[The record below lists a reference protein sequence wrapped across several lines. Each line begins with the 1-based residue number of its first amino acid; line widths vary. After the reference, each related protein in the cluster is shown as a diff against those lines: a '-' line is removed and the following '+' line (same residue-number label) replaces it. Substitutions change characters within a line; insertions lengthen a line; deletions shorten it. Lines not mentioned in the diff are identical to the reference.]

1 MGIKFRSSPL
11 SLLFCGMFLAS
22 CSALD
27 RSFIEEMDRDSEGF
41 FAPGKDFSIVSGDT
55 GSPYR
60 SREEVI
66 KRTPAGK
73 RSQALTKEAQ
83 SLTQELIEKEESL
96 SESDFSEYKENSKY
110 LASESDKLYYLS
122 LSGSEKEQYI
132 STKKT
137 EYFEDHGKGKD
148 IVKSRSVHASDIY
161 LGMSKDEVITL
172 WGRPTRVQI
181 AGNPKYQ
188 NELWLFNEDG
198 SYKQVYFE
206 EGKVNGWALD
216 L

>member
-1 MGIKFRSSPL
+1 M
-11 SLLFCGMFLAS
+11 
-22 CSALD
+22 LD
-27 RSFIEEMDRDSEGF
+27 RSYIEEMNRDSEGF
-41 FAPGKDFSIVSGDT
+41 FAPGKDFSIVAGDT

-60 SREEVI
+60 SREEVM
-66 KRTPAGK
+66 KRTPASK
-73 RSQALTKEAQ
+73 RTQALTKEAL
-83 SLTQELIEKEESL
+83 SLTQELIEKEESM
-96 SESDFSEYKENSKY
+96 SESEFSEYKENSKY

-132 STKKT
+132 NTKKT

-148 IVKSRSVHASDIY
+148 IVKSRSIHASDIY
-161 LGMSKDEVITL
+161 LGMTKDDVIGL
-172 WGRPTRVQI
+172 WGRPTKVQV